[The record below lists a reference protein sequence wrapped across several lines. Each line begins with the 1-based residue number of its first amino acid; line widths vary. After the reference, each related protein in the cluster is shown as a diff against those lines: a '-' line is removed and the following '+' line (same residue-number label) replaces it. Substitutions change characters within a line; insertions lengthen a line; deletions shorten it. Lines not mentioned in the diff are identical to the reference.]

1 VCVSVVESDEKDAR
15 RRGERERG
23 EVEGLWR
30 VSSGWEREG
39 KRSTHTHTP
48 TRASRERRGKG
59 GEMRKRRER
68 RDERGALG
76 REQELVSLL
85 FLAAFSHSTPAH
97 ATTLAQRD
105 AFHVRI
111 VKKKGDE
118 KSLLL

>member
-1 VCVSVVESDEKDAR
+1 MR
-15 RRGERERG
+15 RTRGGEERER
-23 EVEGLWR
+23 EGRSRGRLKGIEWM
-30 VSSGWEREG
+30 EREG